1 MTIKSNAGR
10 KSLAFN
16 NDQIWSALII
26 LAAVAIVFGQSIGF
40 DFLSWDDDQN
50 VVNNKWLYPGLWTQF
65 WYRPYLCLF
74 LPPVYSAWYLLS
86 QITSPLDPKLFHAT
100 NVIVH
105 GFNSCLVFLIARTCI
120 QNDAKSS
127 PEKYGELKAFGFALT
142 AALLFAVHPLQVEP
156 VAWVTG
162 LRDLLSAMGALLAA
176 TCFLQES
183 RRPALAILGWLAF
196 FFAMLCKPSAVA
208 LPVALLF
215 VLWSHKPKSPRK
227 LFRLVSA
234 WLLTTIPIILITNA
248 AQTEIADKDILN
260 IGLAQRFL
268 VAVDSYGF
276 YLKKWLV
283 PIKLIS
289 DYGRKPNVVLADPN
303 LTTNFLMISLIA
315 ALFWVFRHK
324 LGSRFIGW
332 ILFAGVMVLPT
343 SGIVPFPFQH
353 TSTVSDHYFYLSMLG
368 FAICLAQIIW
378 RLSAPLA
385 LALSLAVLLTWSTLS
400 LRQIQKWQNDETLFP
415 AMIAENPLSY
425 AGQTGMAA
433 LAMRQKKYEEALSFI
448 LAAQHLDP
456 LKVDLLANKGL
467 VLNELGRYQEVLAE
481 LGSQL
486 PSKQIVFNSPVSAPS
501 VAVMFMMVAY
511 ANIKLGHIAES
522 LPPLCM
528 AQWADANNKDVIGFM
543 PLVLKHLNRNPSDP
557 NTCAPFIN

>member
-1 MTIKSNAGR
+1 MTIKSNAGQQ
-10 KSLAFN
+10 SLALHKY
-16 NDQIWSALII
+16 QIWSAFII
-26 LAAVAIVFGQSIGF
+26 LAAVALIFGQSIGF

-50 VVNNKWLYPGLWTQF
+50 VVNNKWLYPNLWIQF
-65 WYRPYLCLF
+65 WYKPYLCLF
-74 LPPVYSAWYLLS
+74 LPPVYSVWYLLS

-105 GFNSCLVFLIARTCI
+105 GINSCLVFLIARTCI
-120 QNDAKSS
+120 HNDAKSS
-127 PEKYGELKAFGFALT
+127 LEKGGQFKVFGFALT

-162 LRDLLSAMGALLAA
+162 LRDLLSAMGALVAA
-176 TCFLQES
+176 TCFLQDS

-196 FFAMLCKPSAVA
+196 VFAMLCKPSAVA

-215 VLWSHKPKSPRK
+215 VMWSHGPESPRK

-248 AQTEIADKDILN
+248 AQTEIADRDILN

-303 LTTNFLMISLIA
+303 LATNFLIISLLA
-315 ALFWVFRHK
+315 ALLWVFRHK
-324 LGSRFIGW
+324 LSFRFIGW

-343 SGIVPFPFQH
+343 SGIVSFPFQH
-353 TSTVSDHYFYLSMLG
+353 TSTVSDHYFYLSMIG
-368 FAICLAQIIW
+368 FSICLAQIIW
-378 RLSAPLA
+378 RLSTPLA
-385 LALSLAVLLTWSTLS
+385 LALSLAVLLTWSSLS

-448 LAAQHLDP
+448 LAAQRLDP

-486 PSKQIVFNSPVSAPS
+486 PSKQIVFNSPISAPS

-511 ANIKLGHIAES
+511 ANIKLGQKAPNSVH
-522 LPPLCM
+522 P
-528 AQWADANNKDVIGFM
+528 D
-543 PLVLKHLNRNPSDP
+543 LVVAAISHKP
-557 NTCAPFIN
+557 

>member
-1 MTIKSNAGR
+1 MTTKSNAGR
-10 KSLAFN
+10 KSLVLHKY
-16 NDQIWSALII
+16 QIWSALII
-26 LAAVAIVFGQSIGF
+26 LAAVAVVFGQSIGF

-50 VVNNKWLYPGLWTQF
+50 VVNNKWLHPNLWTQF
-65 WYRPYLCLF
+65 WYKPYLCLF
-74 LPPVYSAWYLLS
+74 LPPIYSVWYLLS

-105 GFNSCLVFLIARTCI
+105 GINSCLVFLIARHCV
-120 QNDAKSS
+120 QRDEKSHPAS
-127 PEKYGELKAFGFALT
+127 DGELKEVGFALT
-142 AALLFAVHPLQVEP
+142 AALLFAVHPMQVEP

-162 LRDLLSAMGALLAA
+162 LRDVLSAMGALLAA
-176 TCFLQES
+176 TCFLKDS
-183 RRPALAILGWLAF
+183 RRPAPAILGWLAF
-196 FFAMLCKPSAVA
+196 VFAMLCKPSAVA

-215 VLWSHKPKSPRK
+215 VTWSHKPESPRK
-227 LFRLVSA
+227 LFRLVSV
-234 WLLTTIPIILITNA
+234 WLVTTIPIILITNA
-248 AQTEIADKDILN
+248 AQTEIADKDVLN

-268 VAVDSYGF
+268 VAVDSYVF
-276 YLKKWLV
+276 YLKKWFMPV
-283 PIKLIS
+283 KLIS
-289 DYGRKPNVVLADPN
+289 DYGRKPSVVLADPN
-303 LTTNFLMISLIA
+303 LPTNFLIILLIA

-324 LGSRFIGW
+324 LGLRFIGW
-332 ILFAGVMVLPT
+332 ILFAAVMVLPT

-378 RLSAPLA
+378 RLSAPIA
-385 LALSLAVLLTWSTLS
+385 LVISLLILLTWSSLS
-400 LRQIQKWQNDETLFP
+400 LGQIQKWQNDETLFP

-425 AGQTGMAA
+425 AGQTGMSA
-433 LAMRQKKYEEALSFI
+433 LAMRQKKYEEALPFI
-448 LAAQHLDP
+448 LSAQRLDP

-467 VLNELGRYQEVLAE
+467 VLNELGRYKEVLNE
-481 LGSQL
+481 LGTQL

-511 ANIKLGHIAES
+511 AHIKLGQIAES

-543 PLVLKHLNRNPSDP
+543 PLVLKHLGRNPSDP